1 MEMMRM
7 GIRMRLIGL
16 IVLPPACALANDR
29 IISVLPSVASMV
41 PSESAACKRESKAL
55 LKHDAEAADWHHT
68 QWDVEIVAS
77 AGTFIAIG
85 IPQERALLEEVRRIN
100 PSLKVV
106 DAGVGVQKIADNPYF
121 FVSTE
126 NREKMMKNLRSAYS
140 CDDLVVCGNPLQP
153 RTSIYS
159 GFGFKSKSYTVAIAH
174 PAFAYECLDCGVGTV
189 MLDVG
194 RLNEDAHYRK
204 EQIDILIRRRA
215 NIVLKLPGSRGP
227 SSEFL
232 AESRLREVEF
242 DIFDTRLWLP
252 GVLYENLQRREEELE
267 HKEELS
273 RMYASTLLKGIR
285 FESFD
290 IRGGESLAQ
299 LLDRIQAVLDAAVDI
314 NLPIEKRKLNLDF
327 SGAPAAVSKCLSPA
341 SLAHVSGLD
350 VLRYACRTIGC
361 DFTFSTPWIADE
373 ESLRTLY
380 IIVLETK
387 E

>member
-1 MEMMRM
+1 M
-7 GIRMRLIGL
+7 
-16 IVLPPACALANDR
+16 
-29 IISVLPSVASMV
+29 
-41 PSESAACKRESKAL
+41 
-55 LKHDAEAADWHHT
+55 
-68 QWDVEIVAS
+68 
-77 AGTFIAIG
+77 
-85 IPQERALLEEVRRIN
+85 
-100 PSLKVV
+100 
-106 DAGVGVQKIADNPYF
+106 
-121 FVSTE
+121 
-126 NREKMMKNLRSAYS
+126 
-140 CDDLVVCGNPLQP
+140 
-153 RTSIYS
+153 
-159 GFGFKSKSYTVAIAH
+159 
-174 PAFAYECLDCGVGTV
+174 
-189 MLDVG
+189 
-194 RLNEDAHYRK
+194 
-204 EQIDILIRRRA
+204 
-215 NIVLKLPGSRGP
+215 
-227 SSEFL
+227 
-232 AESRLREVEF
+232 
-242 DIFDTRLWLP
+242 
-252 GVLYENLQRREEELE
+252 E

-361 DFTFSTPWIADE
+361 DFTFSAPWIADE